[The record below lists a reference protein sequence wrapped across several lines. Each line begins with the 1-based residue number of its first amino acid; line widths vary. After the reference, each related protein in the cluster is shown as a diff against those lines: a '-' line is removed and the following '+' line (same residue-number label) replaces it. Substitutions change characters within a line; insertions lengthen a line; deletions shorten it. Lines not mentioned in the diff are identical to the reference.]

1 MDEART
7 TGKRVRRLL
16 FATDG
21 SAASRAAVLAVAGL
35 AMGGETEVLVLH
47 VTHHRRAKDGRA
59 LVTGIVEGLIAL
71 AINARPELRHA
82 AHGHVARE
90 IAAAA
95 VQYGADLVVLGS
107 RGRSDL
113 GGLLLGS
120 VGHEVLERVACPVLM
135 VRAGRRPGL
144 RPRRVLL
151 AVAGDEDIAE
161 LVGITAAIAELE
173 ARVLVLHL
181 LAHGDGDLQ
190 FAASAHLVD
199 HILARLRKCGIHA
212 RGRVRATSRGA
223 AEEIAKTALSYGA
236 DLIVMGSRRLPEL
249 TALLRGSVSHRVVN
263 LSDRPVLVAARTPSR
278 VSGAPGG
285 VGSKEPATPT

>member
-21 SAASRAAVLAVAGL
+21 SAASRAALLAVAGL

-47 VTHHRRAKDGRA
+47 VTHHCRAEDSRA

-135 VRAGRRPGL
+135 VRAGRRPGV

-223 AEEIAKTALSYGA
+223 AGEIAKTALSYGA

-263 LSDRPVLVAARTPSR
+263 LSDRPVLVAARAPRR

-285 VGSKEPATPT
+285 VRSKEPAPPT

>member
-1 MDEART
+1 VDEART

-21 SAASRAAVLAVAGL
+21 SAASRAAMLAVAGL

-47 VTHHRRAKDGRA
+47 VTHHRRAEDGRA
-59 LVTGIVEGLIAL
+59 LVTGIAEGLIAL
-71 AINARPELRHA
+71 AINARPELRHT

-95 VQYGADLVVLGS
+95 IQYRADLVVLGS

-135 VRAGRRPGL
+135 VRAGRRPGV

-151 AVAGDEDIAE
+151 AVAGDEDLAE

-199 HILARLRKCGIHA
+199 QILARLRKCGIHA
-212 RGRVRATSRGA
+212 HGRVRAASRGA

-249 TALLRGSVSHRVVN
+249 TALLRRSVSHRVVN
-263 LSDRPVLVAARTPSR
+263 LSDRPVLVAARTPPR
-278 VSGAPGG
+278 VPGAAG
-285 VGSKEPATPT
+285 

>member
-1 MDEART
+1 VDEART

-21 SAASRAAVLAVAGL
+21 SAASRAALLAVAGL

-47 VTHHRRAKDGRA
+47 VTHHRRAEDGRA

-95 VQYGADLVVLGS
+95 IQCGADLVVLGS

-135 VRAGRRPGL
+135 VRAGPRPGV

-199 HILARLRKCGIHA
+199 QILARLRKCGIHA
-212 RGRVRATSRGA
+212 RGRVRAASRGA
-223 AEEIAKTALSYGA
+223 AEEIAKIALSYGA

-263 LSDRPVLVAARTPSR
+263 LSDRPVLVAARTPPR

-285 VGSKEPATPT
+285 VGSKEPAPPT